1 MAQEQIPEEPSN
13 VAPPPEDIPE
23 EKGVNRWKE
32 LVDGPWLWAA
42 IGLIGG
48 SIASVAPVPTL
59 PWIFGVAGIALTI
72 HVLRNL
78 LRGGKALRLLANV
91 IVIPLIWL
99 SLWRFHSYLLTKLPP
114 APLTAEDIPRIAE
127 AVLAK
132 MNNPNIPGAQA
143 NPKVDAIADEVA
155 KKIRELQA
163 KEISRVRA
171 QAASLIFHF
180 YGTLTQ
186 YEDDSNRTGQSQS
199 SIKNLMMRYR
209 RDKLAQDYDQQ
220 YRKQIK
226 DVRED
231 LMRNIHKM
239 PEAGHFDRERLYDD
253 KYTDRLT
260 TIEMEQQLSDLRL
273 MLNEME
279 KENGLSLSC
288 TDIKLHY
295 GLP

>member
-1 MAQEQIPEEPSN
+1 MAQEQIPE
-13 VAPPPEDIPE
+13 APIDMAPLEDTKG
-23 EKGVNRWKE
+23 EKGINKWKE

-72 HVLRNL
+72 HVFRHL
-78 LRGGKALRLLANV
+78 LRGKGALRIVANV

-132 MNNPNIPGAQA
+132 INNRNIPEAA

-171 QAASLIFHF
+171 EATSLIFHF

-186 YEDDSNRTGQSQS
+186 YEDDSNRIRQSQS
-199 SIKNLMMRYR
+199 SIKNLMMRDR

-226 DVRED
+226 GVRES

-239 PEAGHFDRERLYDD
+239 PEAGDFDRERLYDD

-279 KENGLSLSC
+279 KENGLLLSC
-288 TDIKLHY
+288 
-295 GLP
+295 